1 MATLKLGA
9 FGRSKSNDKM
19 PDEASTLVRAVFTLD
34 ALRVGV
40 FAPELR
46 NLHRSLRDT
55 HFLSTEGIGWSA
67 IRREI
72 NEVAKF
78 PEKSERIGRYVR
90 RLPILNVVLIVAF
103 SLTAVAAALDLYVIR
118 RYPLDV
124 VILPSLAFMATVS
137 TFRWYYE
144 ESIRTYFEKNRPR
157 AERIRK
163 INNQLI
169 TKLIAVL
176 EKAKYPLDDCE
187 FALYNADYQNIIIK
201 KKPRLYKG
209 YYEVSLTSK

>member
-1 MATLKLGA
+1 MATLKLGV
-9 FGRSKSNDKM
+9 FGRSKPNNKM
-19 PDEASTLVRAVFTLD
+19 PDEASTLVKAVFTLD

-46 NLHRSLRDT
+46 NLHRNLRDT
-55 HFLSTEGIGWSA
+55 HFLSTEGISWSA

-72 NEVAKF
+72 NEVANF
-78 PEKSERIGRYVR
+78 PEKSERIARYVR
-90 RLPILNVVLIVAF
+90 RLPILNVVLIIAF
-103 SLTAVAAALDLYVIR
+103 SMTAVAAALDLYVIR
-118 RYPLDV
+118 RYALGV

-137 TFRWYYE
+137 TLRWHYE
-144 ESIRTYFEKNRPR
+144 ESVRTYFEKTRPR

-169 TKLIAVL
+169 AKLIAVL
-176 EKAKYPLDDCE
+176 QKAKFPLDECE

-209 YYEVSLTSK
+209 YYEVSPSSK

>member
-1 MATLKLGA
+1 MTI
-9 FGRSKSNDKM
+9 FGRRKAKNKF
-19 PDEASTLVRAVFTLD
+19 PDDASLLIRAVFTLD
-34 ALRVGV
+34 SLRVGI

-55 HFLSTEGIGWSA
+55 HFLSTEDVSWSA

-72 NEVAKF
+72 NELINF
-78 PEKSERIGRYVR
+78 PEKSERIARYVR
-90 RLPILNVVLIVAF
+90 RLPILNVALLAAF
-103 SLTAVAAALDLYVIR
+103 GVTGAAAVLDIYVIR
-118 RYPLDV
+118 RFPLYV
-124 VILPSLAFMATVS
+124 VIFPSLAFMATLS

-144 ESIRTYFEKNRPR
+144 ESLRTYYERTRPR

-176 EKAKYPLDDCE
+176 QKAKYPLDECQ
-187 FALYNADYQNIIIK
+187 FALFNADYQNLSIK
-201 KKPRLYKG
+201 KRPRLYRG
-209 YYEVSLTSK
+209 YYEVYPNLQTGK